1 MLKNWKKII
10 AMFLI
15 FTITFGDFAL
25 VGKAYATSIFD
36 GIFKEEQDAGDTG
49 SANVEFNA
57 YIFDNENDENTSV
70 KSDIK
75 NDKLNLKMN
84 VKVKNSG
91 YLKDAKILL

>member
-49 SANVEFNA
+49 SANVEFL
-57 YIFDNENDENTSV
+57 IM
-70 KSDIK
+70 KMMKIHQ
-75 NDKLNLKMN
+75 LNQISKMTN
-84 VKVKNSG
+84 
-91 YLKDAKILL
+91 

>member
-57 YIFDNENDENTSV
+57 N
-70 KSDIK
+70 
-75 NDKLNLKMN
+75 
-84 VKVKNSG
+84 
-91 YLKDAKILL
+91 